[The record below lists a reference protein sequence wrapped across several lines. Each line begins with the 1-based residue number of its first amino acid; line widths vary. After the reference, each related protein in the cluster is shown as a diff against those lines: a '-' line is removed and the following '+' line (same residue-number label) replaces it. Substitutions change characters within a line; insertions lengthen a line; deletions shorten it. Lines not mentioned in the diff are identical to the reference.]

1 MPAFNVQRARQAL
14 RLFDFQT
21 LFIEELGW
29 DYAPNVPLD
38 VVVDGET
45 FTLTTVA
52 EKRNVAALRM
62 QSAGAIPAYA
72 IRRKIEHKVADVYR
86 EHIIIYVDADRTT
99 QIWQWVRR
107 EPGKPLSCREH
118 HYTPQQAGDALLQKL
133 QTIAFSLEEEEGLT
147 LVDVTGRLRAAFNV
161 ERATKQFYDRFKK
174 ERDAFARFL
183 AGVPDETM
191 ESWYV
196 SVMLDRLM
204 FIYFIQKKGFLQN
217 DLDYLR
223 HKLVASQTRG
233 VDRFYRDFLCPLF
246 FQGFALPPAQR
257 PPEVHALL
265 GDVPY
270 LNGGIFQPHEVE
282 QRYGKSI
289 RIPDAAFQGVFAFF
303 DEYQWHLDDRP
314 LRNDREINPD
324 VLGYI
329 FEKYINQKQMGAYY
343 TQEDITGY
351 IGENTILP
359 YLFDRVRGMCPDAFS
374 GDDAPFDVAHG
385 KIWTL
390 LSADPDR
397 YIYAAVRKGCDRPL
411 PPEIAAGVD
420 DVSQRE
426 QWNTP
431 TSDDYALPTEI
442 WRETVARR
450 QRYAEVRAKLA
461 AGEVVAINDLIT
473 YNLDIQQFAQD
484 VLESTENPALLWAF
498 WRALNAISILDP
510 TCGSGAFLFAALN
523 LLELLYSTC
532 LERMAAFIREWEAE
546 GRARRGHF
554 KDFAEVL
561 ARVAQHPNQTYFVLK
576 SIIVNNLYGV
586 DIMAEA
592 VEIAKLRLFLKLV
605 AQIERAADIEPLP
618 DIDFNIRAGNT
629 LVGFATYDEVE
640 KAVYQEGAQMKL
652 MLGDNPM
659 VAIEQKAQDV
669 DRLYQRFREQ
679 QTTLGGEVTPADKA
693 ALHQRLD
700 ALTDELDRYLAKEYG
715 VDPDL
720 PMDFYTWRAS
730 HQPFHWF
737 VEFYGI
743 MQGGGFDVIIGNPP
757 YVEYSKIQKDY
768 QLHGYETD
776 KAGNLYA
783 FVTER
788 SVALLKQA
796 GRLGFVLQQP
806 VVSTNRMETIRDVL
820 LQNSSFVWSS
830 TYDDRPSKLFDGIHH
845 ARIAILLVE
854 KSKTAAARLY
864 VTAYQKWYKEQRNV
878 LFQKLAYIEDDR
890 NYMRLSVFP
899 KIGSSIEAGILDKLL
914 SISTPFALWTVR
926 HRTQFCTYH
935 KITGVGHWF
944 TITQRPPKF
953 IREGVESSSTREK
966 AIFYATKEVRD
977 RALAVL
983 NSSLFY
989 WFYQVRTNC
998 RDFNPSDYQTFPI
1011 PPLLDKEDFSI
1022 MAAQLQKA
1030 LDDSSAFYTM
1040 RSKQTGLLQVE
1051 QFRPRIAKPII
1062 DEIDRVLARHYGF
1075 TDEELD
1081 FIINYDIKYRMGD
1094 ALFEDEEEEE

>member
-1 MPAFNVQRARQAL
+1 MTMNVTQARRYLKA
-14 RLFDFQT
+14 FDFTT

-29 DYAPNVPLD
+29 DYAPNVPLP

-45 FTLTTVA
+45 FTLTAVA

-62 QSAGAIPAYA
+62 QSVGAIPAYA
-72 IRRKIEHKVADVYR
+72 VRRKIEHKVAGVYR
-86 EHIIIYVDADRTT
+86 EHIIIYVNADHTE

-107 EPGKPLSCREH
+107 EPGRPLSCREH

-204 FIYFIQKKGFLQN
+204 FIYFIQKKGFLEN
-217 DLDYLR
+217 DPDYLP
-223 HKLVASQTRG
+223 HKLAASRARG

-257 PPEVHALL
+257 PPEARALL

-282 QRYGKSI
+282 RRYGKSI
-289 RIPDAAFQGVFAFF
+289 HIPDAAFQGVFDFF

-314 LRNDREINPD
+314 LRDDREINPD

-351 IGENTILP
+351 ISENTILP
-359 YLFDRVRGMCPDAFS
+359 YLFDRVRGMCPDAFI
-374 GDDAPFDVAHG
+374 GADA
-385 KIWTL
+385 IWTL
-390 LSADPDR
+390 LAADPDR
-397 YIYAAVRKGCDRPL
+397 YIYAAVRKGCDLPL
-411 PPEIAAGVD
+411 PEEIAAGVD
-420 DVSQRE
+420 DVSQRAL
-426 QWNTP
+426 WNTP
-431 TSDDYALPTEI
+431 APDDYALPTEI

-461 AGEVVAINDLIT
+461 AGEVAAINDLIT

-484 VLESTENPALLWAF
+484 VLENTENPAFLWAF
-498 WRALNAISILDP
+498 WRALNAVSILDP
-510 TCGSGAFLFAALN
+510 TAGSGAFLFAALN
-523 LLELLYSTC
+523 ILEPLYAAC
-532 LERMAAFIREWEAE
+532 LERMAAFVREWEVE

-561 ARVAQHPNQTYFVLK
+561 ARVAQHPNQTYFILK
-576 SIIVNNLYGV
+576 SIVVNNLYGV

-605 AQIERAADIEPLP
+605 AQIERVQDIEPLP

-629 LVGFATYDEVE
+629 LVGFATYEEVE
-640 KAVYQEGAQMKL
+640 KAVYQEGSQMKL

-679 QTTLGGEVTPADKA
+679 QTALGGEVTPADKA
-693 ALHQRLD
+693 ALRQRLD
-700 ALTDELDRYLAKEYG
+700 ALTGELDRYLAQEYG

-720 PMDFYTWRAS
+720 PMDFYTWRES

-757 YVEYSKIQKDY
+757 YVEYRKVQASYKIQDY
-768 QLHGYETD
+768 STEKCND
-776 KAGNLYA
+776 LYA
-783 FVTER
+783 FVMER
-788 SVALLKQA
+788 SVGLLSNT
-796 GRLGFVLQQP
+796 GHIGMIVP
-806 VVSTNRMETIRDVL
+806 VSIVSTDGFETLREFLDEHTQVSWV
-820 LQNSSFVWSS
+820 SS
-830 TYDDRPSKLFDGIHH
+830 YAERPSKLFTGVEKRLTVWLALKDQKIERSTLISKYWRWFADERHYIFPRLSYQYVNRDHFLVETAIPKVHSPLETHILKKLASQKQLGTYFVRSSAHTVYYTRKLRYFVQFFDFIPKITNSTGEIIPPSELKELYFSESKHRD
-845 ARIAILLVE
+845 AAIAILNSNLFFWFLTVH
-854 KSKTAAARLY
+854 SD
-864 VTAYQKWYKEQRNV
+864 VRNV
-878 LFQKLAYIEDDR
+878 NKREILTFRCSLDSLEGQLLAE
-890 NYMRLSVFP
+890 L
-899 KIGSSIEAGILDKLL
+899 
-914 SISTPFALWTVR
+914 
-926 HRTQFCTYH
+926 
-935 KITGVGHWF
+935 
-944 TITQRPPKF
+944 
-953 IREGVESSSTREK
+953 
-966 AIFYATKEVRD
+966 
-977 RALAVL
+977 
-983 NSSLFY
+983 SSLYRRLMIDF
-989 WFYQVRTNC
+989 QEHSQIMTN
-998 RDFNPSDYQTFPI
+998 DYRKFGVLHIQSF
-1011 PPLLDKEDFSI
+1011 
-1022 MAAQLQKA
+1022 Q
-1030 LDDSSAFYTM
+1030 
-1040 RSKQTGLLQVE
+1040 
-1051 QFRPRIAKPII
+1051 PRESKPII

-1094 ALFEDEEEEE
+1094 ALVEEGEENEE

>member
-1 MPAFNVQRARQAL
+1 MTMNVTQARRYL
-14 RLFDFQT
+14 KTFDFTT

-29 DYAPNVPLD
+29 DYAPNVPLT

-45 FTLTTVA
+45 FALTAVA

-62 QSAGAIPAYA
+62 QSMGAIPAYA

-86 EHIIIYVDADRTT
+86 EHIIIYVNADHTE

-133 QTIAFSLEEEEGLT
+133 QTIAFSLEEEEELT

-183 AGVPDETM
+183 AGVSDETM

-217 DLDYLR
+217 DPDYLP
-223 HKLVASQTRG
+223 HKLAASRARG
-233 VDRFYRDFLCPLF
+233 ADRFYRDFLCPLF

-257 PPEVHALL
+257 PAEARALL

-289 RIPDAAFQGVFAFF
+289 RIPDAAFQGVFDFF

-314 LRNDREINPD
+314 LRDDREINPD

-359 YLFDRVRGMCPDAFS
+359 YLFDRIRGMCPDAFS
-374 GDDAPFDVAHG
+374 GADA
-385 KIWTL
+385 IWTL
-390 LSADPDR
+390 LSTDPDR
-397 YIYAAVRKGCDRPL
+397 YIYAAVRKGCELPL
-411 PPEIAAGVD
+411 PQEIAAGVD
-420 DVSQRE
+420 DVSQRAL
-426 QWNTP
+426 WNTP
-431 TSDDYALPTEI
+431 APDDYALPTEI
-442 WRETVARR
+442 WRETMARR
-450 QRYAEVRAKLA
+450 QRYDEVRAKLA
-461 AGEVVAINDLIT
+461 AGEVAAINDLIT

-484 VLESTENPALLWAF
+484 VLENTENPAFLWAF
-498 WRALNAISILDP
+498 WRALNAVSILDP

-523 LLELLYSTC
+523 ILEPLYAAC
-532 LERMAAFIREWEAE
+532 LERMAAFVREWEAE
-546 GRARRGHF
+546 ERARRGHF

-561 ARVAQHPNQTYFVLK
+561 ARVAQHPNQTYFILK
-576 SIIVNNLYGV
+576 SIVVNNLYGV

-605 AQIERAADIEPLP
+605 AQIERAQDIEPLP

-629 LVGFATYDEVE
+629 LVGFATYEEVE
-640 KAVYQEGAQMKL
+640 KAVYQEGSQMKL
-652 MLGDNPM
+652 LLGDNPM

-679 QTTLGGEVTPADKA
+679 QTALGGEVTPEDKA
-693 ALHQRLD
+693 ELRKRLD
-700 ALTDELDRYLAKEYG
+700 VLTDELDRYLAQEYG

-720 PMDFYTWRAS
+720 PMDFYAWRES

-757 YVEYSKIQKDY
+757 YVEKKAIDGQYDLKE
-768 QLHGYETD
+768 YETD
-776 KAGNLYA
+776 DTRNLYA
-783 FVTER
+783 YVSER
-788 SVALLKQA
+788 SGSLIHYESRFGLIVPLSSMSTDRFSSLQK
-796 GRLGFVLQQP
+796 LVLQQG
-806 VVSTNRMETIRDVL
+806 N
-820 LQNSSFVWSS
+820 VWLSNF
-830 TYDDRPSKLFDGIHH
+830 DDRPSRLFEGLEHIQLT
-845 ARIAILLVE
+845 IILYQRLHSANSRE
-854 KSKTAAARLY
+854 LY
-864 VTAYQKWYKEQRNV
+864 VTNASKWSSVERGV
-878 LFQKLAYIEDDR
+878 LFSLVRYAKLSQLYLD
-890 NYMRLSVFP
+890 NSVP
-899 KIGSSIEAGILDKLL
+899 KIGTAIEVSILDKLWQKSKRL
-914 SISTPFALWTVR
+914 GMYNLRSARYIIYYTRKVHAFLNILDFVPDIRDDSG
-926 HRTQFCTYH
+926 
-935 KITGVGHWF
+935 K
-944 TITQRPPKF
+944 QRAPSEQKTLNF
-953 IREGVESSSTREK
+953 ENERL
-966 AIFYATKEVRD
+966 AQAT
-977 RALAVL
+977 LCVL
-983 NSSLFY
+983 NSTLFR
-989 WFYQVRTNC
+989 WFITVFSDC
-998 RDFNPSDYQTFPI
+998 RNLNRREVLGFPVE
-1011 PPLLDKEDFSI
+1011 LDILTLSCGRELCEL
-1022 MAAQLQKA
+1022 A
-1030 LDDSSAFYTM
+1030 SSAL
-1040 RSKQTGLLQVE
+1040 SKYE
-1051 QFRPRIAKPII
+1051 
-1062 DEIDRVLARHYGF
+1062 
-1075 TDEELD
+1075 
-1081 FIINYDIKYRMGD
+1081 
-1094 ALFEDEEEEE
+1094 

>member
-1 MPAFNVQRARQAL
+1 MTMNVTQARRYLKA
-14 RLFDFQT
+14 FDFTT
-21 LFIEELGW
+21 LFVEELGW
-29 DYAPNVPLD
+29 DYAPNVPLP

-45 FTLTTVA
+45 FTLTAVA

-72 IRRKIEHKVADVYR
+72 VRRKIEHKVADVYR
-86 EHIIIYVDADRTT
+86 EHIIIYVDADHTE

-217 DLDYLR
+217 DPDYLP
-223 HKLVASQTRG
+223 HKLAASRARG
-233 VDRFYRDFLCPLF
+233 ADRFYRDFLCPLF

-257 PPEVHALL
+257 PAEARALL

-282 QRYGKSI
+282 RRYGKSI
-289 RIPDAAFQGVFAFF
+289 RIPDAAFQGVFDFF

-314 LRNDREINPD
+314 LRDDREINPD

-351 IGENTILP
+351 ISENTILP
-359 YLFDRVRGMCPDAFS
+359 YLFDRVRGMCLDAFI
-374 GDDAPFDVAHG
+374 GADA
-385 KIWTL
+385 IWTL
-390 LSADPDR
+390 LAADPDR
-397 YIYAAVRKGCDRPL
+397 YIYAAVRKGCDLPL
-411 PPEIAAGVD
+411 PEEIAAGVD
-420 DVSQRE
+420 DVSQRAL
-426 QWNTP
+426 WNTP
-431 TSDDYALPTEI
+431 APDDYALPTEI

-450 QRYAEVRAKLA
+450 QRYDEVRAKLA
-461 AGEVVAINDLIT
+461 AGEVTAINDLIT

-484 VLESTENPALLWAF
+484 VLENTENPAFLWAF
-498 WRALNAISILDP
+498 WRALNAVSILDP
-510 TCGSGAFLFAALN
+510 TAGSGAFLFAALN
-523 LLELLYSTC
+523 ILEPLYAAC
-532 LERMAAFIREWEAE
+532 LERMAAFVREWEAE

-561 ARVAQHPNQTYFVLK
+561 TRVAQHPNPTYFVLK

-605 AQIERAADIEPLP
+605 AQIERVQDIEPLP

-640 KAVYQEGAQMKL
+640 KAVYQEGSQMKL

-679 QTTLGGEVTPADKA
+679 QTTLGGEVMPADKA
-693 ALHQRLD
+693 ELRKRLD
-700 ALTDELDRYLAKEYG
+700 ALTDELDRYLAQEYG

-720 PMDFYTWRAS
+720 PMDFTVWRES

-757 YVEYSKIQKDY
+757 YVVYSPPKIGYSVD
-768 QLHGYETD
+768 QLGYRTLNT
-776 KAGNLYA
+776 KNLYA
-783 FVTER
+783 YVFER
-788 SVALLKQA
+788 STTLANQQSPVGLIVQLTVLSSGNLGSLQDVIWNRGKMYALPFP
-796 GRLGFVLQQP
+796 R
-806 VVSTNRMETIRDVL
+806 
-820 LQNSSFVWSS
+820 
-830 TYDDRPSKLFDGIHH
+830 RP
-845 ARIAILLVE
+845 E
-854 KSKTAAARLY
+854 
-864 VTAYQKWYKEQRNV
+864 
-878 LFQKLAYIEDDR
+878 
-890 NYMRLSVFP
+890 SVF
-899 KIGSSIEAGILDKLL
+899 
-914 SISTPFALWTVR
+914 
-926 HRTQFCTYH
+926 
-935 KITGVGHWF
+935 
-944 TITQRPPKF
+944 
-953 IREGVESSSTREK
+953 EGVEMPVAIILSIPEKTPGFFTTRVQRFYTEERPDAIAKMMFVPHSYRVDGYRIAKIGTSLEIGILEK
-966 AIFYATKEVRD
+966 LFQHPLQFETITVKASEWLLYYQEACRYWAKGTLGLPFFRRNGEQMQPPHGRTIRFRD
-977 RALAVL
+977 HRAAAFAVCLL

-989 WFYQVRTNC
+989 WLYSVFLDCEHINDGFVRRFPLPPNW
-998 RDFNPSDYQTFPI
+998 RDSDWENLNT
-1011 PPLLDKEDFSI
+1011 L
-1022 MAAQLQKA
+1022 
-1030 LDDSSAFYTM
+1030 
-1040 RSKQTGLLQVE
+1040 LLQNLNQNASRKV
-1051 QFRPRIAKPII
+1051 IATKQGHTIEYDEINAAMSKPII
-1062 DEIDRVLARHYGF
+1062 DEIDRALARQYGF

-1094 ALFEDEEEEE
+1094 ELFEDEEDV